1 MLISI
6 AIDFRLADVATRER
20 FHLSE
25 ERLTQLYRTARSE
38 VVTEA
43 ALIGTCNRTELYAWV
58 DSEDPK
64 VVERAMQTLARRW
77 MRTRSEGDQLL
88 LASQRRYGEEAA
100 RHVIRIAS
108 GLESQVL
115 GDGQIL
121 GQLRAAYK
129 RASRG
134 HAAGPVLHRLFET
147 ALRTGKRV
155 QTETSLS
162 AGRNSVGAE
171 AAVTAAQRFGNLA
184 SARCVVV
191 GAGKT
196 GTRAAKQLHKLGAR
210 DLVIV
215 NRTFERAS
223 ELADFVGGRA
233 APMEA
238 VHIEAAMA
246 DVVVI
251 ATASETPV
259 IRADALA
266 HAREACAA
274 SGYALLLLD
283 LGVPRNIDPRCAE
296 QHAVTLIDLDSL
308 NQPLLDAE
316 EMRRE
321 AVPRAEM
328 ICNEEVAS
336 FMDWVAAMPAR
347 DAIKPLREALEGVAR
362 REVAF
367 AAGSEQVAERAA
379 SRIVAKLLAGPMSAL
394 RRAVQRGE
402 PLDAQAMMLLEMFAP
417 SDSSTTRGGRGGR
430 HAARP
435 RQESRQDSRDAAR
448 EIAREITR
456 EASVREVVVRE
467 VAVREAAVRDL
478 AARDARAHE
487 VPTHETPAR
496 ASEAQLR

>member
-20 FHLSE
+20 FFLSE

-43 ALIGTCNRTELYAWV
+43 ALIATCNRTELYAWV
-58 DSEDPK
+58 DSEDMK
-64 VVERAMQTLARRW
+64 VVERAVQTLARRW
-77 MRTRSEGDQLL
+77 MRTRAEGDALL
-88 LASQRRYGEEAA
+88 HTATQRFGEQAA
-100 RHVIRIAS
+100 RHVVRIAS

-129 RASRG
+129 RASHG

-147 ALRTGKRV
+147 ALRAGKRA

-171 AAVTAAQRFGNLA
+171 AAITASQRFGNLQN
-184 SARCVVV
+184 ARCVVV
-191 GAGKT
+191 GSGKT

-210 DLVIV
+210 DLVII
-215 NRTFERAS
+215 NRTFERAH
-223 ELADFVGGRA
+223 ELAKYVGGRA

-238 VHIEAAMA
+238 LHIEAAMA
-246 DVVVI
+246 DVVII
-251 ATASETPV
+251 ATASQTPV
-259 IRADALA
+259 LTHAALA
-266 HAREACAA
+266 QSREACA
-274 SGYALLLLD
+274 STGYALLLMD
-283 LGVPRNIDPRCAE
+283 LSMPRNIDPRVTE
-296 QHAVTLIDLDSL
+296 QPGVTLVDLDTL
-308 NQPLLDAE
+308 HQPILDAE
-316 EMRRE
+316 EMRRD
-321 AVPRAEM
+321 AVPIASR
-328 ICNEEVAS
+328 ICEDEVNS
-336 FMDWVAAMPAR
+336 FMEWLANMPAR

-367 AAGSEQVAERAA
+367 AAGDASVAERAA

-417 SDSSTTRGGRGGR
+417 ATAQAAKPARGAR
-430 HAARP
+430 HATAP
-435 RQESRQDSRDAAR
+435 RHDVHEL
-448 EIAREITR
+448 
-456 EASVREVVVRE
+456 VVRE
-467 VAVREAAVRDL
+467 NP
-478 AARDARAHE
+478 ARDTR
-487 VPTHETPAR
+487 PRPAPR
-496 ASEAQLR
+496 GDGVAGRRTSPEWLTLTSEQVS

>member
-43 ALIGTCNRTELYAWV
+43 ALIATCNRTELYAWV
-58 DSEDPK
+58 DSEDMK
-64 VVERAMQTLARRW
+64 VVERAVQTLARRW
-77 MRTRSEGDQLL
+77 MRTRAEGDALL
-88 LASQRRYGEEAA
+88 HTATRRFGEHAA
-100 RHVIRIAS
+100 RHVVRIAS

-129 RASRG
+129 RASHG

-147 ALRTGKRV
+147 ALRAGKRA

-171 AAVTAAQRFGNLA
+171 AAVTASQRFGNLQN
-184 SARCVVV
+184 ARCVVV
-191 GAGKT
+191 GSGKT

-215 NRTFERAS
+215 NRTFERAH
-223 ELADFVGGRA
+223 ELAKYVGGRA
-233 APMEA
+233 APMDA

-246 DVVVI
+246 DVVII
-251 ATASETPV
+251 ATASEAPV
-259 IRADALA
+259 LTHAALKK
-266 HAREACAA
+266 AREACA
-274 SGYALLLLD
+274 SSTYALLLMD
-283 LGVPRNIDPRCAE
+283 LGVPRNIDPRVTE
-296 QHAVTLIDLDSL
+296 QTGVTLIDLDTL
-308 NQPLLDAE
+308 HQPILDAE

-321 AVPRAEM
+321 AVPIASR
-328 ICNEEVAS
+328 ICEEEVDS
-336 FMDWVAAMPAR
+336 FMEWLANMPAR

-362 REVAF
+362 REVAY
-367 AAGSEQVAERAA
+367 AAGDAGVAERAA

-402 PLDAQAMMLLEMFAP
+402 PLDAQAMMLLEMFSPA
-417 SDSSTTRGGRGGR
+417 TAT
-430 HAARP
+430 AARP
-435 RQESRQDSRDAAR
+435 PRTTRHGAR
-448 EIAREITR
+448 ARHELH
-456 EASVREVVVRE
+456 EVVVRE
-467 VAVREAAVRDL
+467 TPVRETPVRDI
-478 AARDARAHE
+478 RSH
-487 VPTHETPAR
+487 PTPRPESATRTSPEWLTLT
-496 ASEAQLR
+496 SEQVS